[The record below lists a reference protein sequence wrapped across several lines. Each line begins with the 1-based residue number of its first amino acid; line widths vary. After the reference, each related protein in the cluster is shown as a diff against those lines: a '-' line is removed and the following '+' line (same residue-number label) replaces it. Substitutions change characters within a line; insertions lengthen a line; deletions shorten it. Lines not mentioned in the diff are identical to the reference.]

1 MNQENIETG
10 TYDPFSIMNN
20 SEKSS
25 VKMDTTTS
33 DTSISKVKMNSNIQ
47 QQKSSIPINQPNFIP
62 GYYKRTV
69 SNYLRKKFQGELQA
83 FKANSGKKTG
93 YSNLDAIIGYLY
105 PGFYVLG
112 AGSSIG
118 KTTFALQIADQMVDS
133 NEPVI
138 YFTLEQSEL
147 ELVSKSLSRI
157 TALDNMKNTS
167 YAKTAIQIRKGD
179 ITQEVVDAIKKYDQ
193 ITNLFTI
200 IEGDFQTDMTAIE
213 KTVEDYVK
221 TTGSVPVIIVD
232 YLQIIQENTQGTDK
246 TKVDS
251 ITKRLKMLQRK
262 YNAVVI
268 AISSINR
275 GNYMLPID
283 FESFKESGSIEYSAD
298 VVWGL
303 QLQIL
308 NDPSFTSAK
317 GVAQKR
323 ALIAAAKAESPR
335 KVELVCLK
343 NRYGIASYHCG
354 FYYYPQFDLFRPDP
368 NYKQSM
374 VFNKA
379 PQIIL

>member
-1 MNQENIETG
+1 
-10 TYDPFSIMNN
+10 
-20 SEKSS
+20 
-25 VKMDTTTS
+25 
-33 DTSISKVKMNSNIQ
+33 
-47 QQKSSIPINQPNFIP
+47 
-62 GYYKRTV
+62 
-69 SNYLRKKFQGELQA
+69 
-83 FKANSGKKTG
+83 
-93 YSNLDAIIGYLY
+93 
-105 PGFYVLG
+105 
-112 AGSSIG
+112 
-118 KTTFALQIADQMVDS
+118 MVDS